1 MARRGTDARS
11 AASLPRRHVGRGA
24 LAWEPRP
31 CIPAWE
37 SLYLSRKYLDYEEK
51 YVLAQSKVESISFEN
66 VSLAEQVTKL
76 IADLV
81 KAQDCLSVLKKDLK
95 IEKTFCALKDK

>member
-1 MARRGTDARS
+1 M
-11 AASLPRRHVGRGA
+11 
-24 LAWEPRP
+24 
-31 CIPAWE
+31 
-37 SLYLSRKYLDYEEK
+37 DYGEK
-51 YVLAQSKVESISFEN
+51 YVLAQSKAESISFEN

-81 KAQDCLSVLKKDLK
+81 KPQDCLSVLKKDLK

>member
-1 MARRGTDARS
+1 MRGLRRPSRV
-11 AASLPRRHVGRGA
+11 AASDAGA